1 VASKFIDSPDK
12 EQAAIA
18 SVDSLPAEDDLTLV
32 AAARGGNLPSFE
44 VLVQRH
50 ERRVFFVARR
60 MTRLR
65 EDAEDIV
72 QQTFQKAFVH
82 LHKFEGKSSFSTWL
96 TRIAIN
102 EALMLLRKGRGSREV
117 SIDDAT
123 GNEETPVGLEIPDS
137 GPSPESSYSQRERE
151 KILSSSL
158 NRLSQRTRRAIQ
170 LRELDGRSTEETAQ
184 IMGISVG
191 AVKARVFHGR
201 RKLRDA
207 LKRSFGSP
215 WMSRRGSSE
224 PRPTRHIS
232 RKITSSA
239 MRVVKTEREAST
251 WLFRRIM
258 QTRKSLNR
266 QPDEVDRLHRKSDR
280 SQGKAKCGR

>member
-1 VASKFIDSPDK
+1 MPAKFIDSIGK
-12 EQAAIA
+12 EPAAIA
-18 SVDSLPAEDDLTLV
+18 SVDSLREEGDLTLV
-32 AAARGGNLPSFE
+32 AAARGGNLQAFE
-44 VLVQRH
+44 VLVKRNEQ
-50 ERRVFFVARR
+50 RVFFVARR
-60 MTRLR
+60 MTRMR

-82 LHKFEGKSSFSTWL
+82 LRKFEGKSSFSTWL

-102 EALMLLRKGRGSREV
+102 EALMLLRKGRGLREV
-117 SIDDAT
+117 SIDDAS

-158 NRLSQRTRRAIQ
+158 NRLSHRTRRAIQ
-170 LRELDGRSTEETAQ
+170 LRELDGRSTEETAR

-215 WMSRRGSSE
+215 WRSRSGSSE
-224 PRPTRHIS
+224 PRPTHIYLAKLRHPQCMWLKRS
-232 RKITSSA
+232 
-239 MRVVKTEREAST
+239 VK
-251 WLFRRIM
+251 LV
-258 QTRKSLNR
+258 
-266 QPDEVDRLHRKSDR
+266 PDCFD
-280 SQGKAKCGR
+280 A